1 MAQNCTIHYKFQY
14 QLSKMVGADII
25 LPKNLAFSEEC
36 KEVRIRNKIVT
47 ILTIMDLFAGFS
59 FL

>member
-1 MAQNCTIHYKFQY
+1 
-14 QLSKMVGADII
+14 MVGADII